1 MTKIKVNPPRQ
12 LKLPE
17 SVAANADLKK
27 AFDDLNFIVHQLY
40 IRTGAGNDFIQ
51 NEKLQKLYESIST
64 PDINDLNIDLKTIYT
79 QQLEKEQSITYK
91 SINNQQETN
100 INILHDKGLQ
110 HSNININHD
119 KEQQETLLVSTDL
132 TTTQAMTLVC
142 NNTGAINI
150 TLNNTPD
157 ENETVTVKRVN
168 IGLVNVLSSKNI
180 DGLSAQRL
188 SAIHD
193 SLTIQFIGELNTWII
208 K

>member
-40 IRTGAGNDFIQ
+40 ERSGSGNDFIQ

-91 SINNQQETN
+91 SINSQQETN
-100 INILHDKGLQ
+100 INILHGKGVQ

-119 KEQQETLLVSTDL
+119 KEQQETLLVISDL

-142 NNTGAINI
+142 NNTGVISI

-180 DGLSAQRL
+180 DGLSTQRL
-188 SAIHD
+188 TAIHD

>member
-40 IRTGAGNDFIQ
+40 ERTGSGNDFIQ

-100 INILHDKGLQ
+100 INILHDKGVQ

-119 KEQQETLLVSTDL
+119 KEQQETLLVSLDL

-142 NNTGAINI
+142 NNTGVINI

-168 IGLVNVLSSKNI
+168 VGLVNVLSSKNI
-180 DGLSAQRL
+180 DGLSTQQL
-188 SAIHD
+188 TAIHD